1 LLHRIAN
8 FGVAGLRSCGCPR
21 CRAGGASAQCLLQR
35 TPTSSAPGLRSTI
48 MAAMLQRHTTVL
60 SRLSTQRRQNVFF

>member
-8 FGVAGLRSCGCPR
+8 SGVAGLRSCGCPR

-35 TPTSSAPGLRSTI
+35 TPTSSALGLRITI

-60 SRLSTQRRQNVFF
+60 SRL